1 MSKITLYKNHRND
14 IGYWEISLYENI
26 ITIKHAQSLT
36 ATPIEHIE
44 VIYEGKQGRTVREQ
58 ALHRIKS
65 RINKQLDKGYV
76 KTLKEASKAPTNA
89 MDMYQ
94 PMLALPIK
102 QVKNIDWNSV
112 YVQPK
117 LNGHRCLVTK
127 HEGEMIAYSRQGKLI
142 TTIDHILKDLDL
154 PEGVVL
160 DGELYIHDTPLQTLA
175 SYAKCMQEGSLQ
187 LQYNIFDLIA
197 DEPFKHRWN
206 LILEHVNNSNPNVIT
221 VPTYKYD
228 SGVEALYEE
237 LKVIK
242 KRGFEGL
249 IVRHGDK
256 GYEAGRRSRSLVKIK
271 SVEEDDY
278 TVVDV
283 TPSKDE
289 WGILHCQTAEGRV
302 FKVSAPGSLDE
313 KRLVYLFKE
322 DYIGKTVN
330 VEYSELTKD
339 KIPFHPVATG
349 FREDI

>member
-1 MSKITLYKNHRND
+1 MSKIRLYKNHTRS
-14 IGYWEISLYENI
+14 IGYWDISLYKSI
-26 ITIKHAQSLT
+26 ITIKHSQSLEGK
-36 ATPIEHIE
+36 PIEHTETIF
-44 VIYEGKQGRTVREQ
+44 EGKQGRTTREQ
-58 ALHRIKS
+58 AIHRIRS

-76 KTLKEASKAPTNA
+76 KTLEEAANAPTNA

-102 QVKNIDWNSV
+102 QVKNIDWNNV

-117 LNGHRCLVTK
+117 LNGHRCLVTRY
-127 HEGEMIAYSRQGKLI
+127 EGEMIAYSRQGKLI
-142 TTIDHILKDLDL
+142 TTIDHILKDIDL

-160 DGELYIHDTPLQTLA
+160 DGELYIHGTPLQTLA
-175 SYAKCMQEGSLQ
+175 SYAKCMQEGSLK
-187 LQYNIFDLIA
+187 LEYNIFDLIS
-197 DEPFKHRWN
+197 DEPFKDRWN
-206 LILEHVNNSNPNVIT
+206 TLTTHINNLNPNVIT

-228 SGVEALYEE
+228 SGMDVIYEE

-242 KRGFEGL
+242 DRGFEGI
-249 IVRHGDK
+249 IVRHGNK
-256 GYEAGRRSRSLVKIK
+256 GYEAGRRSRSLIKVK
-271 SVEEDDY
+271 SVEENDY

-302 FKVSAPGSLDE
+302 FKVSAPGNLDN